1 MEIRRNRTKR
11 DTSRHHFGLLIA
23 ATVVITL
30 AFACVTVNAGEY
42 TGVGPL
48 NKIKGPPQLIGGA
61 VKFRVDKSNVETYK
75 DKLPVGLYT
84 QIKEWGRVIV
94 VYDTVSD
101 YKPPAEFQDATEKY
115 RGSAKITAQGGIE
128 NYTAGLPFPDPKTG
142 IEAMYNYEYKYNGD
156 DFSFTDTDF
165 YIYSTTGKSRLLK
178 GGYNRFAYQG
188 RLFLN
193 PKPTVQTS
201 DKIELKEVQWL
212 TYPED
217 VAGLALLTV
226 RYQDTAKGDDGWMYI
241 PSIRRVR
248 RISVAQRGDS
258 FGGTDLTWDDYRGF
272 SGKVSDYTWKLMGK
286 KDLIVP
292 YHAVTWKMRHK
303 DRVPISEDVRY
314 ELRQLVVVE
323 GVNKL
328 KDYVY
333 SKRIVYLD
341 ADSWFISAEDLYDRR
356 GALWKY
362 IEIPWSFDQR
372 NHNMFAYGYCAYD
385 LIGKRSTVIT
395 IRDKQD
401 GPLQV
406 LNTGLKEEDFSPSV
420 IQTWG
425 R

>member
-1 MEIRRNRTKR
+1 MEIRWNRTIR
-11 DTSRHHFGLLIA
+11 DKSGHHFGLLISA
-23 ATVVITL
+23 IVVITFVL
-30 AFACVTVNAGEY
+30 ACVTVNAGEY

-48 NKIKGPPQLIGGA
+48 NKIKGPPELIGGS
-61 VKFRVDKSNVETYK
+61 VKFQVDKSNVEMYK
-75 DKLPVGLYT
+75 DRLPAGLYT
-84 QIKEWGRVIV
+84 QIKEWGRVLN

-101 YKPPAEFQDATEKY
+101 YKPPPEYVEATEKY
-115 RGSAKITAQGGIE
+115 KGSVKINARGGIE

-142 IEAMYNYEYKYNGD
+142 IEAMYDYDYKYNGD

-165 YIYSTTGKSRLLK
+165 YIYSTMGKSRLLK
-178 GGYNRFAYQG
+178 GGYNRYAYQG

-193 PKPTVQTS
+193 PKPTVQTPER
-201 DKIELKEVQWL
+201 IELKEVQWL

-226 RYQDTAKGDDGWMYI
+226 RYQDPARGDDGWMYI

-272 SGKVSDYTWKLMGK
+272 SGKVSDYTWKRVGK
-286 KDLIVP
+286 KEIIGL
-292 YHAVTWKMRHK
+292 YHAVTWKMHHK
-303 DRVPISEDVRY
+303 DKLPLSGDLRY
-314 ELRQLVVVE
+314 ELRPVVVVE
-323 GVNKL
+323 GVNKS

-333 SKRIVYLD
+333 SKRIIYLD
-341 ADSWFISAEDLYDRR
+341 ANSWYIIAEDLYDRR

-362 IEIPWSFDQR
+362 LEIPWSFDQR
-372 NHNMFAYGYCAYD
+372 DHNMFAYGYFMFD
-385 LIGKRSTVIT
+385 LIGKRSTIIS
-395 IRDKQD
+395 IREKQD

-406 LNTGLKEEDFSPSV
+406 VNSGLTQDDFSPSV

>member
-1 MEIRRNRTKR
+1 
-11 DTSRHHFGLLIA
+11 
-23 ATVVITL
+23 
-30 AFACVTVNAGEY
+30 
-42 TGVGPL
+42 
-48 NKIKGPPQLIGGA
+48 
-61 VKFRVDKSNVETYK
+61 
-75 DKLPVGLYT
+75 
-84 QIKEWGRVIV
+84 
-94 VYDTVSD
+94 VYDTIRD
-101 YKPPAEFQDATEKY
+101 YKSPVEDAAATGKY
-115 RGSAKITAQGGIE
+115 KGSAKITARGGLE

-165 YIYSTTGKSRLLK
+165 FIYSTTGKSRLLK
-178 GGYNRFAYQG
+178 GGYNRYAYQG
-188 RLFLN
+188 RLFLD
-193 PKPTVQTS
+193 PKPTVQSS

-226 RYQDTAKGDDGWMYI
+226 RYQDPGKGDDGWMYI

-272 SGKVSDYTWKLMGK
+272 SGKVSDYTWKLLGK
-286 KDLIVP
+286 KEIIGM

-303 DRVPISEDVRY
+303 DRVPFSEDVRY
-314 ELRQLVVVE
+314 ELRPVVVVE
-323 GVNKL
+323 GVNKM

-333 SKRIVYLD
+333 NRRIIYLD
-341 ADSWFISAEDLYDRR
+341 ADSWYIVAEDLYDRR

-362 IEIPWSFDQR
+362 LEIPWSFDPR
-372 NHNMFAYGYCAYD
+372 NHNMFAYGYCMYD
-385 LIGKRSTVIT
+385 LIGKRSTVIS

-406 LNTGLKEEDFSPSV
+406 LNTGLREEDFSPSV

>member
-1 MEIRRNRTKR
+1 MRVRGDRTPR
-11 DTSRHHFGLLIA
+11 DDSRSRFGTLIA
-23 ATVVITL
+23 ATVAITL
-30 AFACVTVNAGEY
+30 ALACVSANAGEY

-48 NKIKGPPQLIGGA
+48 NRIKGPPQLIGGA

-84 QIKEWGRVIV
+84 QIKEWGRIV
-94 VYDTVSD
+94 NVYDTIRD
-101 YKPPAEFQDATEKY
+101 YKPPVEYGDATGKY
-115 RGSAKITAQGGIE
+115 KGSAKITARGGLE

-165 YIYSTTGKSRLLK
+165 FIDSTTGQSRLLK
-178 GGYNRFAYQG
+178 GGYNRYAYQG
-188 RLFLN
+188 RLFLD
-193 PKPTVQTS
+193 PKPTVQSS

-226 RYQDTAKGDDGWMYI
+226 RYQDPGKGDDGWMYI

-272 SGKVSDYTWKLMGK
+272 SGKVSDYTWKLLGK
-286 KDLIVP
+286 KEIIGM

-303 DRVPISEDVRY
+303 DRVPFSEDVRY
-314 ELRQLVVVE
+314 ELRPVAVVE
-323 GVNKL
+323 GVNKM

-333 SKRIVYLD
+333 NRRIIYLD
-341 ADSWFISAEDLYDRR
+341 ADSWYIVAEDLYDRR

-362 IEIPWSFDQR
+362 LEIPWSFDPR
-372 NHNMFAYGYCAYD
+372 NHNMFAYGYCMYD
-385 LIGKRSTVIT
+385 LIGKRSTVIS

-406 LNTGLKEEDFSPSV
+406 LNTGLREEDFSPSV

>member
-1 MEIRRNRTKR
+1 MRGERKTREDSLRII
-11 DTSRHHFGLLIA
+11 HLLIIASA
-23 ATVVITL
+23 AFML
-30 AFACVTVNAGEY
+30 AFTCITATAGEY

-61 VKFRVDKSNVETYK
+61 VKFRVDISNVETYR
-75 DKLPVGLYT
+75 DKLPVGLYA
-84 QIKEWGRVIV
+84 QIKEWGRVIN
-94 VYDTVSD
+94 VYDTVRD
-101 YKPPAEFQDATEKY
+101 YKPPKEYQEATEKY
-115 RGSAKITAQGGIE
+115 KGSAKITPLGGLE

-165 YIYSTTGKSRLLK
+165 FIYSTTGKSRLLK

-188 RLFLN
+188 RLFLD
-193 PKPTVQTS
+193 PKPTVQTP
-201 DKIELKEVQWL
+201 DKVELKEVQWL

-226 RYQDTAKGDDGWMYI
+226 RYQNPAKGDDGWMYI

-272 SGKVSDYTWKLMGK
+272 SGKVSDYTWKLAGK

-303 DRVPISEDVRY
+303 NRVPVSEDVRY
-314 ELRQLVVVE
+314 ELRQVVAVE

-333 SKRIVYLD
+333 SKRIIYLD
-341 ADSWFISAEDLYDRR
+341 ADSWYISGEDLYDRR
-356 GALWKY
+356 GTLWKY
-362 IEIPWSFDQR
+362 LEIPWSFDQR
-372 NHNMFAYGYCAYD
+372 NHNMFAYGYCMYD
-385 LIGKRSTVIT
+385 LIGKRSTIIS
-395 IRDKQD
+395 IREKQD

-406 LNTGLKEEDFSPSV
+406 LNTGLKVEDFSPSV